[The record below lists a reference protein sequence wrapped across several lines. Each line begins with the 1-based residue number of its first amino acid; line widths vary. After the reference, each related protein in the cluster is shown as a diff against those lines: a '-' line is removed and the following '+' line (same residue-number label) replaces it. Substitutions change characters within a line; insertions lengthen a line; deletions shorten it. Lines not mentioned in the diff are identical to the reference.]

1 VLKDFRNLFETQNPM
16 KTFFLVNKFH
26 LVQMEENVHI
36 IKLVKW
42 VKEIVMQ
49 FITIGGII

>member
-1 VLKDFRNLFETQNPM
+1 M
-16 KTFFLVNKFH
+16 KTFFLVNKLH
-26 LVQMEENVHI
+26 LMQMDENACI

-49 FITIGGII
+49 FITIAEII